1 MELLVLLALAAIP
14 AACAVVLLAGA
25 VFGALYL
32 VRLINIAR
40 RRRAARMI

>member
-1 MELLVLLALAAIP
+1 MELLVLFGLAAIP
-14 AACAVVLLAGA
+14 AVCAVVLLAVA
-25 VFGALYL
+25 VYGCLYL